1 MNKPEF
7 KNFPKKNKNKNP
19 SLPPPTIRCSPASA
33 AGAAKPSGELRRRAG
48 VGIRG
53 LEGSCSPPT
62 PRSLSLSLSAVAE
75 VGGLAGGGWARVS
88 PPRVLRGPG
97 DLGL

>member
-1 MNKPEF
+1 VNSGDGRVWGF
-7 KNFPKKNKNKNP
+7 
-19 SLPPPTIRCSPASA
+19 A
-33 AGAAKPSGELRRRAG
+33 ALRVRA
-48 VGIRG
+48 R
-53 LEGSCSPPT
+53 L
-62 PRSLSLSLSAVAE
+62 RLLARSLSLSAVAE

>member
-7 KNFPKKNKNKNP
+7 KNFPKKKKIR
-19 SLPPPTIRCSPASA
+19 LFRLRRFAARRPPP
-33 AGAAKPSGELRRRAG
+33 RA
-48 VGIRG
+48 
-53 LEGSCSPPT
+53 
-62 PRSLSLSLSAVAE
+62 PRSLPVNSGDGRVWGFAALRVRARLRLLARSLSLSAVAE